1 MVVPQASR
9 RVVLMKSVA
18 TRSQKFVVAVV
29 AAVVASG
36 VGAFVVASAVDNSVV
51 VCSGKA
57 GALRYSKDGSC
68 LTAETKLTL
77 NEQGA
82 TGAAGAKGA
91 TGATGATGVTGS
103 AGATGATGSAGV
115 AGAAGTAGA
124 SGSFPT
130 SMEIVNIT
138 STHTLMLTDIGK
150 MLVSR
155 SGTVVTIPTNTSVAL
170 AVGARIDFAV
180 VSSFL
185 YFDPAS
191 GVTLN
196 AGTTRDFLDTG
207 TFQIA
212 TLVKI
217 ATNEW
222 VLLKT
227 VDES

>member
-1 MVVPQASR
+1 M
-9 RVVLMKSVA
+9 M
-18 TRSQKFVVAVV
+18 RSQATLSQKLVVVVV

-36 VGAFVVASAVDNSVV
+36 VGAFVVASATNTAVV

-57 GALRYSKDGSC
+57 GALRYSKDGKCAAS
-68 LTAETKLTL
+68 ETKITL

-82 TGAAGAKGA
+82 TGAIGLAGAAGAKGA
-91 TGATGATGVTGS
+91 TGATGA
-103 AGATGATGSAGV
+103 AGATGATG
-115 AGAAGTAGA
+115 AAGG
-124 SGSFPT
+124 FPS
-130 SMEIVNIT
+130 SMEILNIT
-138 STHTLMLTDIGK
+138 STHTLALTDIGK
-150 MLVSR
+150 ILVSR
-155 SGTVVTIPTNTSVAL
+155 SGTVVTVPTNTSVAL

-180 VSSFL
+180 FSSFL

-196 AGTTRDFLDTG
+196 GGTTRVEADSG
-207 TFQIA
+207 NFQIL

-227 VDES
+227 VDEN

>member
-1 MVVPQASR
+1 
-9 RVVLMKSVA
+9 MKSVA
-18 TRSQKFVVAVV
+18 TRSQKIIVAVV

-82 TGAAGAKGA
+82 TGVAGAKGA

-115 AGAAGTAGA
+115 AGAA
-124 SGSFPT
+124 GSFPT

>member
-1 MVVPQASR
+1 M
-9 RVVLMKSVA
+9 MKSQA
-18 TRSQKFVVAVV
+18 TLAQKLVVVVV

-36 VGAFVVASAVDNSVV
+36 VGAFVVASATDTAVV

-57 GALRYSKDGSC
+57 GALRYSKDGKCAAS
-68 LTAETKLTL
+68 ETKMTL

-82 TGAAGAKGA
+82 TGAIGLAGAAGAKGA
-91 TGATGATGVTGS
+91 TGA
-103 AGATGATGSAGV
+103 AGATGT
-115 AGAAGTAGA
+115 AGAAGAAG
-124 SGSFPT
+124 GFPT

-150 MLVSR
+150 ILVSR
-155 SGTVVTIPTNTSVAL
+155 SGTVVTVPTNTSVAL

-180 VSSFL
+180 FSSFL

-196 AGTTRDFLDTG
+196 AGTSRVEVDSG
-207 TFQIA
+207 TFQIV

-227 VDES
+227 VDEN

>member
-1 MVVPQASR
+1 M
-9 RVVLMKSVA
+9 MKSS
-18 TRSQKFVVAVV
+18 TTLSQKLVVVVV

-36 VGAFVVASAVDNSVV
+36 VGAFVVASATNTAVV

-57 GALRYSKDGSC
+57 GALRYSKNGNCVAS
-68 LTAETKLTL
+68 ETKMTL

-82 TGAAGAKGA
+82 IGARGAAGA
-91 TGATGATGVTGS
+91 
-103 AGATGATGSAGV
+103 AGAAGS

-124 SGSFPT
+124 AGGFPT

-138 STHTLMLTDIGK
+138 STHTLTLTDIGK
-150 MLVSR
+150 ILVSR
-155 SGTVVTIPTNTSVAL
+155 SGTVVTVPTNASVAL

-180 VSSFL
+180 FSSFL
-185 YFDPAS
+185 YFEPAS

-196 AGTTRDFLDTG
+196 AGTSRVEVDSG

-217 ATNEW
+217 ATNEL

-227 VDES
+227 VDEN

>member
-1 MVVPQASR
+1 
-9 RVVLMKSVA
+9 MKSVA
-18 TRSQKFVVAVV
+18 TRSQKIVVAVV

-82 TGAAGAKGA
+82 TGVAGAKGA
-91 TGATGATGVTGS
+91 TGATGATG
-103 AGATGATGSAGV
+103 AAGSAGV

-138 STHTLMLTDIGK
+138 TTHTLMLTDIGK
-150 MLVSR
+150 ILVSR
-155 SGTVVTIPTNTSVAL
+155 SGTVVTVPTNTSVAL

-180 VSSFL
+180 FSSFL

-196 AGTTRDFLDTG
+196 AGTTRVDVDTG

>member
-1 MVVPQASR
+1 MKSQATLSQKLV
-9 RVVLMKSVA
+9 VVL
-18 TRSQKFVVAVV
+18 V

-36 VGAFVVASAVDNSVV
+36 IGAFVVASATNTAVV

-57 GALRYSKDGSC
+57 GALRYSKDGKCAAS
-68 LTAETKLTL
+68 ETKMTL

-82 TGAAGAKGA
+82 TGAIGLAGAVGAKGA
-91 TGATGATGVTGS
+91 TGA
-103 AGATGATGSAGV
+103 AGATGT
-115 AGAAGTAGA
+115 AGAAGAAG
-124 SGSFPT
+124 GFPT

-150 MLVSR
+150 ILVSR
-155 SGTVVTIPTNTSVAL
+155 SGTVVTVPTNTSVAL

-180 VSSFL
+180 FSSFL

-196 AGTTRDFLDTG
+196 AGTSRVEVDSG
-207 TFQIA
+207 TFQIV

-227 VDES
+227 VDEN

>member
-1 MVVPQASR
+1 M
-9 RVVLMKSVA
+9 M
-18 TRSQKFVVAVV
+18 RSQATLSQKLVVVVV

-36 VGAFVVASAVDNSVV
+36 VGAFVVASATDTAVV

-57 GALRYSKDGSC
+57 GALRYSKDGKCAAS
-68 LTAETKLTL
+68 ETKITL

-82 TGAAGAKGA
+82 TGAIGLAGAAGAKGA
-91 TGATGATGVTGS
+91 TGATGAAGATGVTG
-103 AGATGATGSAGV
+103 
-115 AGAAGTAGA
+115 AAGG
-124 SGSFPT
+124 FPS
-130 SMEIVNIT
+130 SMEILNIT
-138 STHTLMLTDIGK
+138 STHTLALTDIGK
-150 MLVSR
+150 ILVSR
-155 SGTVVTIPTNTSVAL
+155 SGTVVTVPTNTSVAF

-180 VSSFL
+180 FSSFL

-196 AGTTRDFLDTG
+196 GGTTRVEADSGD
-207 TFQIA
+207 FQIL

-227 VDES
+227 VDEN

>member
-1 MVVPQASR
+1 
-9 RVVLMKSVA
+9 MKSVA
-18 TRSQKFVVAVV
+18 TRSQKIIVAVV

-82 TGAAGAKGA
+82 TGVAGAKGA
-91 TGATGATGVTGS
+91 T
-103 AGATGATGSAGV
+103 GATGATGSAGV

-150 MLVSR
+150 ILVSR
-155 SGTVVTIPTNTSVAL
+155 SGTVVTVPTNTSVAL

-180 VSSFL
+180 FSSFL

-196 AGTTRDFLDTG
+196 AGTTRVDVDTG

>member
-1 MVVPQASR
+1 M
-9 RVVLMKSVA
+9 M
-18 TRSQKFVVAVV
+18 RSQATLSQKLVVVVV

-36 VGAFVVASAVDNSVV
+36 VGAFVVASATNTAVV

-57 GALRYSKDGSC
+57 GALRYSKDGKCAAS
-68 LTAETKLTL
+68 ETKITL

-82 TGAAGAKGA
+82 TGAIGLAGAAGAKGA
-91 TGATGATGVTGS
+91 TGATGAAGATGVTG
-103 AGATGATGSAGV
+103 
-115 AGAAGTAGA
+115 AAGG
-124 SGSFPT
+124 FPS
-130 SMEIVNIT
+130 SMEILNIT
-138 STHTLMLTDIGK
+138 STHTLALTDIGK
-150 MLVSR
+150 ILVSR
-155 SGTVVTIPTNTSVAL
+155 SGTVVTVPTNTSVAL

-180 VSSFL
+180 FSSFL

-196 AGTTRDFLDTG
+196 GGTTRVEADSGD
-207 TFQIA
+207 FQIL

-227 VDES
+227 VDEN

>member
-18 TRSQKFVVAVV
+18 TRSQKIIVAVV

-82 TGAAGAKGA
+82 TGVAGAKGA
-91 TGATGATGVTGS
+91 TGATGATG
-103 AGATGATGSAGV
+103 AAGSAGV

-138 STHTLMLTDIGK
+138 TTHTLMLTDIGK
-150 MLVSR
+150 ILVSR
-155 SGTVVTIPTNTSVAL
+155 SGTVVTVPTNTSVAL

-180 VSSFL
+180 FSSFL

>member
-1 MVVPQASR
+1 MMRS
-9 RVVLMKSVA
+9 KA
-18 TRSQKFVVAVV
+18 TLSQKLVVVVV

-36 VGAFVVASAVDNSVV
+36 IGAFVVASATNTAVV

-57 GALRYSKDGSC
+57 GALRYSKDGKCAAS
-68 LTAETKLTL
+68 ETKMTL

-82 TGAAGAKGA
+82 TGAIGLAGAVGAKGA
-91 TGATGATGVTGS
+91 TGA
-103 AGATGATGSAGV
+103 AGATGT
-115 AGAAGTAGA
+115 AGAAGAAGA
-124 SGSFPT
+124 AGGFPT

-150 MLVSR
+150 ILVSR
-155 SGTVVTIPTNTSVAL
+155 SGTVVTVPTNTSVAL

-180 VSSFL
+180 FSSFL

-196 AGTTRDFLDTG
+196 AGTSRVEVDSG
-207 TFQIA
+207 TFQIV

-227 VDES
+227 VDEN

>member
-1 MVVPQASR
+1 M
-9 RVVLMKSVA
+9 MKSQTTLA
-18 TRSQKFVVAVV
+18 QKLVVVVV

-36 VGAFVVASAVDNSVV
+36 IGAFVVASATNTAVV

-57 GALRYSKDGSC
+57 GALRYSKDGKCAAS
-68 LTAETKLTL
+68 ETKMTL

-82 TGAAGAKGA
+82 TGAIGLAGAVGAKGA
-91 TGATGATGVTGS
+91 TGA
-103 AGATGATGSAGV
+103 AGATGT
-115 AGAAGTAGA
+115 AGAAGAAG
-124 SGSFPT
+124 GFPT

-150 MLVSR
+150 ILVSR
-155 SGTVVTIPTNTSVAL
+155 SGTVVTVPTNTSVAL

-180 VSSFL
+180 FSSFL

-196 AGTTRDFLDTG
+196 AGTSRVEVDSG
-207 TFQIA
+207 TFQIV

-227 VDES
+227 VDEN

>member
-1 MVVPQASR
+1 M
-9 RVVLMKSVA
+9 M
-18 TRSQKFVVAVV
+18 RSQATLSQKLVVVVV

-36 VGAFVVASAVDNSVV
+36 VGAFVVASATDTAVV

-57 GALRYSKDGSC
+57 GALRYSKDGKCAAS
-68 LTAETKLTL
+68 ETKITL

-82 TGAAGAKGA
+82 TGAIGLAGAAGAKGA
-91 TGATGATGVTGS
+91 TGATGAAGATGVTG
-103 AGATGATGSAGV
+103 
-115 AGAAGTAGA
+115 AAGG
-124 SGSFPT
+124 FPS
-130 SMEIVNIT
+130 SMEILNIT
-138 STHTLMLTDIGK
+138 STHTLALTDIGK
-150 MLVSR
+150 ILVSR
-155 SGTVVTIPTNTSVAL
+155 SGTVVTVPTNTSVAL

-180 VSSFL
+180 FSSFL

-196 AGTTRDFLDTG
+196 GGTTRVEADSGD
-207 TFQIA
+207 FQIL

-227 VDES
+227 VDEN

>member
-1 MVVPQASR
+1 
-9 RVVLMKSVA
+9 MKSQA
-18 TRSQKFVVAVV
+18 TLAQKLVVVVV

-36 VGAFVVASAVDNSVV
+36 IGAFVVASATNTAVV

-57 GALRYSKDGSC
+57 GALRYSKDGKCAAS
-68 LTAETKLTL
+68 ETKMTL

-82 TGAAGAKGA
+82 TGAIGLAGAAGAKGA
-91 TGATGATGVTGS
+91 TGA
-103 AGATGATGSAGV
+103 AGATGT
-115 AGAAGTAGA
+115 AGAAGAAG
-124 SGSFPT
+124 GFPT

-150 MLVSR
+150 ILVSR
-155 SGTVVTIPTNTSVAL
+155 SGTVVTVPTNTSVAL

-180 VSSFL
+180 FSSFL

-196 AGTTRDFLDTG
+196 AGTSRVEVDSG
-207 TFQIA
+207 TFQIV

-227 VDES
+227 VDEN

>member
-1 MVVPQASR
+1 
-9 RVVLMKSVA
+9 MKSQA
-18 TRSQKFVVAVV
+18 TLAQKLVVVVV

-36 VGAFVVASAVDNSVV
+36 VGAFVVASATDTAVV

-57 GALRYSKDGSC
+57 GALRYSKDGKCAAS
-68 LTAETKLTL
+68 ETKMTL

-82 TGAAGAKGA
+82 TGAIGLAGAAGAKGA
-91 TGATGATGVTGS
+91 TGA
-103 AGATGATGSAGV
+103 AGATGT
-115 AGAAGTAGA
+115 AGAAGAAG
-124 SGSFPT
+124 GFPT

-150 MLVSR
+150 ILVSR
-155 SGTVVTIPTNTSVAL
+155 SGTVVTLPTNTSVAL

-180 VSSFL
+180 FSSFL

-196 AGTTRDFLDTG
+196 AGTSRVEVDSG
-207 TFQIA
+207 TFQIV

-227 VDES
+227 VDEN

>member
-1 MVVPQASR
+1 MMRSKATLAQKLVV
-9 RVVLMKSVA
+9 V
-18 TRSQKFVVAVV
+18 VV

-36 VGAFVVASAVDNSVV
+36 IGAFVVASATNTAVV

-57 GALRYSKDGSC
+57 GALRYSKDGKCAAS
-68 LTAETKLTL
+68 ETKMTL

-82 TGAAGAKGA
+82 TGAIGLAGAVGAKGA
-91 TGATGATGVTGS
+91 TGA
-103 AGATGATGSAGV
+103 AGATGT
-115 AGAAGTAGA
+115 AGAAGAAG
-124 SGSFPT
+124 GFPT

-150 MLVSR
+150 ILVSR
-155 SGTVVTIPTNTSVAL
+155 SGTVVTVPTNTSVAL

-180 VSSFL
+180 FSSFL

-196 AGTTRDFLDTG
+196 AGTSRVEVDSG
-207 TFQIA
+207 TFQIV

-227 VDES
+227 VDEN

>member
-1 MVVPQASR
+1 
-9 RVVLMKSVA
+9 MKSQ
-18 TRSQKFVVAVV
+18 TTLSQKLVVAVV
-29 AAVVASG
+29 AAAVASG
-36 VGAFVVASAVDNSVV
+36 VGAFVVASATNTAVV
-51 VCSGKA
+51 VCSGKN
-57 GALRYSKDGSC
+57 GDLRYSKDGNCVAS
-68 LTAETKLTL
+68 ETKITL

-82 TGAAGAKGA
+82 TGARGS
-91 TGATGATGVTGS
+91 TGAAGSTGT
-103 AGATGATGSAGV
+103 AGATGTAGSAGV
-115 AGAAGTAGA
+115 AGTAG
-124 SGSFPT
+124 GFPT

-150 MLVSR
+150 ILVSR
-155 SGTVVTIPTNTSVAL
+155 SGTVVTVPTNTSVAL

-180 VSSFL
+180 FSSFL

-196 AGTTRDFLDTG
+196 AGTSRVEVDSG
-207 TFQIA
+207 TFQIV

-227 VDES
+227 VDEN

>member
-1 MVVPQASR
+1 M
-9 RVVLMKSVA
+9 M
-18 TRSQKFVVAVV
+18 RSQATLSQKLVVVVV

-36 VGAFVVASAVDNSVV
+36 VGAFVVASATNTAVV

-57 GALRYSKDGSC
+57 GALRYSKDGKCAAS
-68 LTAETKLTL
+68 ETKITL

-82 TGAAGAKGA
+82 TGAIGLAGAAGAKGA
-91 TGATGATGVTGS
+91 TGATGA
-103 AGATGATGSAGV
+103 AGATGATG
-115 AGAAGTAGA
+115 AAGG
-124 SGSFPT
+124 FPS
-130 SMEIVNIT
+130 SMEILNIT
-138 STHTLMLTDIGK
+138 STHTLALTDIGK
-150 MLVSR
+150 ILVSR
-155 SGTVVTIPTNTSVAL
+155 SGTVVTVPTNTSVAL

-180 VSSFL
+180 FSSFL

-196 AGTTRDFLDTG
+196 GGTTRVEADSGD
-207 TFQIA
+207 FQIL

-227 VDES
+227 VDEN

>member
-1 MVVPQASR
+1 M
-9 RVVLMKSVA
+9 MKSQTTLA
-18 TRSQKFVVAVV
+18 QKLVVVVV

-36 VGAFVVASAVDNSVV
+36 IGAFVVASATNTAVV

-57 GALRYSKDGSC
+57 GALRYSKDGKCAAS
-68 LTAETKLTL
+68 ETKMTL

-82 TGAAGAKGA
+82 TGAIGLAGAVGAKGA
-91 TGATGATGVTGS
+91 TGA
-103 AGATGATGSAGV
+103 AGATGT
-115 AGAAGTAGA
+115 AGAAGAAG
-124 SGSFPT
+124 GFPT

-138 STHTLMLTDIGK
+138 STHTLMLTDIGRI
-150 MLVSR
+150 LVSR
-155 SGTVVTIPTNTSVAL
+155 SGTVVTVPTNTSVAL

-180 VSSFL
+180 FSSFL

-196 AGTTRDFLDTG
+196 AGTSRVEVDSG
-207 TFQIA
+207 TFQIV

-227 VDES
+227 VDEN

>member
-1 MVVPQASR
+1 M
-9 RVVLMKSVA
+9 MKSQA
-18 TRSQKFVVAVV
+18 TLAQKLVVVVV

-36 VGAFVVASAVDNSVV
+36 IGAFVVASATNTAVV

-57 GALRYSKDGSC
+57 GALRYSKDGKCAAS
-68 LTAETKLTL
+68 ETKMTL

-82 TGAAGAKGA
+82 TGAIGLAGAVGAKGA
-91 TGATGATGVTGS
+91 TGA
-103 AGATGATGSAGV
+103 AGATGT
-115 AGAAGTAGA
+115 AGAAGAAG
-124 SGSFPT
+124 GFPT

-150 MLVSR
+150 ILVSR
-155 SGTVVTIPTNTSVAL
+155 SGTVVTVPTNTSVAL

-180 VSSFL
+180 FSSFL

-196 AGTTRDFLDTG
+196 AGTSRVEVDSG
-207 TFQIA
+207 TFQIV

-227 VDES
+227 VDEN

>member
-1 MVVPQASR
+1 MMKSQATLSQKLV
-9 RVVLMKSVA
+9 VVL
-18 TRSQKFVVAVV
+18 V

-36 VGAFVVASAVDNSVV
+36 IGAFVVASATNTAVV

-57 GALRYSKDGSC
+57 GALRYSKDGKCAAS
-68 LTAETKLTL
+68 ETKMTL

-82 TGAAGAKGA
+82 TGAIGLAGAVGAKGA
-91 TGATGATGVTGS
+91 TGA
-103 AGATGATGSAGV
+103 AGATGT
-115 AGAAGTAGA
+115 AGAAGAAG
-124 SGSFPT
+124 GFPT

-150 MLVSR
+150 ILVSR
-155 SGTVVTIPTNTSVAL
+155 SGTVVTVPTNTSVAL

-180 VSSFL
+180 FSSFL

-196 AGTTRDFLDTG
+196 AGTSRVEVDSG
-207 TFQIA
+207 TFQIV

-227 VDES
+227 VDEN

>member
-1 MVVPQASR
+1 
-9 RVVLMKSVA
+9 MKSVA
-18 TRSQKFVVAVV
+18 TRSQKIIVAVV

-115 AGAAGTAGA
+115 AGAA
-124 SGSFPT
+124 GSFPT

>member
-1 MVVPQASR
+1 
-9 RVVLMKSVA
+9 MKSVA
-18 TRSQKFVVAVV
+18 TRSQKIIVAVV

-115 AGAAGTAGA
+115 AGAAG
-124 SGSFPT
+124 SFPT

-155 SGTVVTIPTNTSVAL
+155 SGTVVTVPTNTSVAL

-180 VSSFL
+180 FSSFL

-196 AGTTRDFLDTG
+196 AGTTRVDVDTG

>member
-1 MVVPQASR
+1 M
-9 RVVLMKSVA
+9 M
-18 TRSQKFVVAVV
+18 RSQATLSQKLVVVVV

-36 VGAFVVASAVDNSVV
+36 VGAFVVASATDTAVV

-57 GALRYSKDGSC
+57 GALRYSKDGKCAAS
-68 LTAETKLTL
+68 ETKITL

-82 TGAAGAKGA
+82 TGAIGLAGAAGAKGA
-91 TGATGATGVTGS
+91 TGATGPAGATGVTG
-103 AGATGATGSAGV
+103 
-115 AGAAGTAGA
+115 AAGG
-124 SGSFPT
+124 FPS
-130 SMEIVNIT
+130 SMEILNIT
-138 STHTLMLTDIGK
+138 STHTLALTDIGK
-150 MLVSR
+150 ILVSR
-155 SGTVVTIPTNTSVAL
+155 SGTVVTVPTNTSVAL

-180 VSSFL
+180 FSSFL

-196 AGTTRDFLDTG
+196 GGTTRVEADSGD
-207 TFQIA
+207 FQIL

-227 VDES
+227 VDEN

>member
-1 MVVPQASR
+1 MKTEPTSR
-9 RVVLMKSVA
+9 L
-18 TRSQKFVVAVV
+18 QKIVVAVV

-57 GALRYSKDGSC
+57 GALRYSKNGSC
-68 LTAETKLTL
+68 RTAETKLTL
-77 NEQGA
+77 NQQGP
-82 TGAAGAKGA
+82 
-91 TGATGATGVTGS
+91 TGS
-103 AGATGATGSAGV
+103 AGATGATGAAGI
-115 AGAAGTAGA
+115 AGGAGTAGGA
-124 SGSFPT
+124 GSFPT

-138 STHTLMLTDIGK
+138 STHTLALTDIGK
-150 MLVSR
+150 ILVSR

-170 AVGARIDFAV
+170 AVGARIDFGV

-196 AGTTRDFLDTG
+196 AGTTRVDVDTG

-227 VDES
+227 VNES

>member
-1 MVVPQASR
+1 M
-9 RVVLMKSVA
+9 
-18 TRSQKFVVAVV
+18 RSQATLSQKLVVVVV

-36 VGAFVVASAVDNSVV
+36 VGAFVVASATNTAVV

-57 GALRYSKDGSC
+57 GALRYSKDGKCAAS
-68 LTAETKLTL
+68 ETKITL

-82 TGAAGAKGA
+82 TGAIGLAGAAGAKGA
-91 TGATGATGVTGS
+91 TGATGA
-103 AGATGATGSAGV
+103 AGATGATG
-115 AGAAGTAGA
+115 AAGG
-124 SGSFPT
+124 FPS
-130 SMEIVNIT
+130 SMEILNIT
-138 STHTLMLTDIGK
+138 STHTLALTDIGK
-150 MLVSR
+150 ILVSR
-155 SGTVVTIPTNTSVAL
+155 SGTVVTVPTNTSVAL

-180 VSSFL
+180 FSSFL

-196 AGTTRDFLDTG
+196 GGTTRVEADSGD
-207 TFQIA
+207 FQIL

-227 VDES
+227 VDEN

>member
-1 MVVPQASR
+1 M
-9 RVVLMKSVA
+9 
-18 TRSQKFVVAVV
+18 RSQATLSQKLVVVVV

-36 VGAFVVASAVDNSVV
+36 VGAFVVASATDTAVV

-57 GALRYSKDGSC
+57 GALRYSKDGKCAAS
-68 LTAETKLTL
+68 ETKITL

-82 TGAAGAKGA
+82 TGAIGLAGAAGAKGA
-91 TGATGATGVTGS
+91 TGATGAAGATGVTG
-103 AGATGATGSAGV
+103 
-115 AGAAGTAGA
+115 AAGG
-124 SGSFPT
+124 FPS
-130 SMEIVNIT
+130 SMEILNIT
-138 STHTLMLTDIGK
+138 STHTLALTDIGK
-150 MLVSR
+150 ILVSR
-155 SGTVVTIPTNTSVAL
+155 SGTVVTVPTNTSVAL

-180 VSSFL
+180 FSSFL

-196 AGTTRDFLDTG
+196 GGTTRVEADSGD
-207 TFQIA
+207 FQIL

-227 VDES
+227 VDEN

>member
-1 MVVPQASR
+1 M
-9 RVVLMKSVA
+9 MKSQTTLA
-18 TRSQKFVVAVV
+18 QKLVVVVV

-36 VGAFVVASAVDNSVV
+36 IGAFVVASATNTAVV

-57 GALRYSKDGSC
+57 GALRYSKDGKCAAS
-68 LTAETKLTL
+68 ETKMTL

-82 TGAAGAKGA
+82 TGAIGLAGAVGAKGA
-91 TGATGATGVTGS
+91 MGA
-103 AGATGATGSAGV
+103 AGATGA
-115 AGAAGTAGA
+115 AGAAGAAG
-124 SGSFPT
+124 GFPT

-150 MLVSR
+150 ILVSR
-155 SGTVVTIPTNTSVAL
+155 SGTVVTVPTNTSVAL

-180 VSSFL
+180 FSSFL

-196 AGTTRDFLDTG
+196 AGTSRVEVDSG
-207 TFQIA
+207 TFQIV

-227 VDES
+227 VDEN

>member
-1 MVVPQASR
+1 
-9 RVVLMKSVA
+9 MKSQTTLA
-18 TRSQKFVVAVV
+18 QKLVVVVV

-36 VGAFVVASAVDNSVV
+36 IGAFVVASATNTAVV

-57 GALRYSKDGSC
+57 GALRYSKDGKCAAS
-68 LTAETKLTL
+68 ETKMTL

-82 TGAAGAKGA
+82 TGAIGLAGAVGAKGA
-91 TGATGATGVTGS
+91 TGA
-103 AGATGATGSAGV
+103 AGATGT
-115 AGAAGTAGA
+115 AGAAGAAG
-124 SGSFPT
+124 GFPT

-150 MLVSR
+150 ILVSR
-155 SGTVVTIPTNTSVAL
+155 SGTVVTVPTNTSVAL

-180 VSSFL
+180 FSSFL

-196 AGTTRDFLDTG
+196 AGTSRVEVDSG
-207 TFQIA
+207 TFQIV

-227 VDES
+227 VDEN

>member
-1 MVVPQASR
+1 M
-9 RVVLMKSVA
+9 MKSQTTLA
-18 TRSQKFVVAVV
+18 QKLVVVVV

-36 VGAFVVASAVDNSVV
+36 IGAFVVASATNTAVV

-57 GALRYSKDGSC
+57 GALRYSKDGKCAAS
-68 LTAETKLTL
+68 ETKMTL

-82 TGAAGAKGA
+82 TGAIGLAGAVGAKGA
-91 TGATGATGVTGS
+91 TGA
-103 AGATGATGSAGV
+103 AGATGT
-115 AGAAGTAGA
+115 AGAAGAAG
-124 SGSFPT
+124 GFPT

-150 MLVSR
+150 ILVSR
-155 SGTVVTIPTNTSVAL
+155 SGTVVTVPTNTSVAL

-180 VSSFL
+180 FSSFL

-196 AGTTRDFLDTG
+196 AGTTRVEVDSG
-207 TFQIA
+207 TFQIV

-227 VDES
+227 VDEN

>member
-1 MVVPQASR
+1 
-9 RVVLMKSVA
+9 MKSVA
-18 TRSQKFVVAVV
+18 TRSQKIVVAVV

-36 VGAFVVASAVDNSVV
+36 VGAFVVASAVENSVV
-51 VCSGKA
+51 VCSAKSS

-68 LTAETKLTL
+68 GATETKLTL
-77 NEQGA
+77 NSQGT
-82 TGAAGAKGA
+82 TGVAGAAGLAGTTGVAGAKGA
-91 TGATGATGVTGS
+91 T
-103 AGATGATGSAGV
+103 GATGATGSAGV

-155 SGTVVTIPTNTSVAL
+155 SGTVVTVPTNASVAL

-180 VSSFL
+180 FSSFL

-191 GVTLN
+191 GVTVN
-196 AGTTRDFLDTG
+196 AGTSRVEVDSG
-207 TFQIA
+207 TFQIV

-222 VLLKT
+222 VLLAT
-227 VDES
+227 VDEN

>member
-1 MVVPQASR
+1 
-9 RVVLMKSVA
+9 MKSVA
-18 TRSQKFVVAVV
+18 TRSQKIIVAVV

-82 TGAAGAKGA
+82 TGVAGAKGA
-91 TGATGATGVTGS
+91 TGATGATG
-103 AGATGATGSAGV
+103 AAGSAGV

-150 MLVSR
+150 ILVSR
-155 SGTVVTIPTNTSVAL
+155 SGTVVTVPTNTSVAL

-180 VSSFL
+180 FSSFL

-196 AGTTRDFLDTG
+196 AGTTRVDVDTG

>member
-1 MVVPQASR
+1 M
-9 RVVLMKSVA
+9 M
-18 TRSQKFVVAVV
+18 RSQATLSQKLVVVVV

-36 VGAFVVASAVDNSVV
+36 IGAFVVASATNTAVV

-57 GALRYSKDGSC
+57 GALRYSKDGKCAAS
-68 LTAETKLTL
+68 ETKITL

-82 TGAAGAKGA
+82 TGAIGLAGAAGAKGA
-91 TGATGATGVTGS
+91 TGATGA
-103 AGATGATGSAGV
+103 AGATGATG
-115 AGAAGTAGA
+115 AAGG
-124 SGSFPT
+124 FPS
-130 SMEIVNIT
+130 SMEILNIT
-138 STHTLMLTDIGK
+138 STHTLALTDIGK
-150 MLVSR
+150 ILVSR
-155 SGTVVTIPTNTSVAL
+155 SGTVVTVPTNTSVAL

-180 VSSFL
+180 FSSFL

-196 AGTTRDFLDTG
+196 GGTTRVEADSGD
-207 TFQIA
+207 FQIL

-227 VDES
+227 VDEN